1 VAAGVS
7 GRVLFLDGLRG
18 VALIFMVVNHTAR
31 WWLDLSVGLPRYHVI
46 YLTVPLSAP
55 LFLFLAG
62 FCVPLSYLS
71 AVERG
76 ESYGR
81 LAWRYVRRGAG
92 LVLAGWL
99 LTLLV
104 FPDEPLFGGEVLQT
118 IGLSLVGL
126 LPILPLL
133 ARRSARALLV
143 ALALGWYT
151 TFHLAH
157 RHLPGWLAPH
167 PLISEVWFTGFPP
180 WPWFAFPLLGA
191 VLGWMWADAHRK
203 PGGERAFFS
212 GMLVAGVVCLAA
224 FLPLELWL
232 GTAPFHFTS
241 RRDLVL
247 NRHWNP
253 GAVTCLWILG
263 YLFTVLPLA
272 HYLMEVR
279 RFRPRWLVVLG
290 QSSLMLYFIHQIIA
304 LTLVRQRL
312 GVLIPSWW
320 LYAAANVALLAL
332 LVGLAWLWPEIKRWV
347 RGLVTPRG
355 GRGATAAEL

>member
-1 VAAGVS
+1 VASGAS

-18 VALIFMVVNHTAR
+18 VALVFMVVNHTAR
-31 WWLDLSVGLPRYHVI
+31 WWLDLSVGLPRYHII

-81 LAWRYVRRGAG
+81 FAWRYLRRGAG

-118 IGLSLVGL
+118 IGLSLIGL

-133 ARRSARALLV
+133 AWQSARALMV
-143 ALALGWYT
+143 ALAIGWYA
-151 TFHLAH
+151 TFHLAYP
-157 RHLPGWLAPH
+157 HLPGWLAPH
-167 PLISEVWFTGFPP
+167 PVISEVWFTGFPF

-191 VLGWMWADAHRK
+191 ALGWIWADAHRE
-203 PGGERAFFS
+203 PGRERAFFTA
-212 GMLVAGVVCLAA
+212 MLVAGTVCLAA

-232 GTAPFHFTS
+232 GNAPLHFTS

-263 YLFTVLPLA
+263 YLFLVLPLV
-272 HYLMEVR
+272 HYLMETR
-279 RFRPRWLVVLG
+279 GFRPRWLVILG

-320 LYAAANVALLAL
+320 LYALANVALLVV
-332 LVGLAWLWPEIKRWV
+332 LVGLGWLWPEIKRRV
-347 RGLVTPRG
+347 LARLRPRRPPTG
-355 GRGATAAEL
+355 SA